1 MEQLRRQNAQKIN
14 FNRIVGAVNALS
26 ESEKRKTED
35 NMKDIK
41 NLFRLRKQIDNK
53 HNYRYNKS
61 FQTKKE
67 NETIKDKIIR
77 DRGNK

>member
-26 ESEKRKTED
+26 ESEKRKRQD

-41 NLFRLRKQIDNK
+41 NLFKLRKEIDNSTIIGIINLFRLK
-53 HNYRYNKS
+53 KK
-61 FQTKKE
+61 TKQSK
-67 NETIKDKIIR
+67 IK
-77 DRGNK
+77 